1 MLQNM
6 VYETKEWLIDSDS
19 LIQFKSSNKPIV
31 NEYVNLKL
39 DIFSR
44 SKEKL
49 KAKTQFPD
57 KARCKQLSLLPL
69 PQGQVKRALNQLA
82 RFILR
87 KSLHATHGKGKWVN
101 FKKKFQIKITSTE
114 ASNSFTSLR

>member
-6 VYETKEWLIDSDS
+6 VYETTERLIDRDS

-31 NEYVNLKL
+31 NEYVNLNL

-44 SKEKL
+44 SRKVR
-49 KAKTQFPD
+49 AKTQLPD

-69 PQGQVKRALNQLA
+69 PQGQVKQALNKLA

-87 KSLHATHGKGKWVN
+87 KSLHATHGKGK
-101 FKKKFQIKITSTE
+101 TSQ
-114 ASNSFTSLR
+114 L